1 MAEAEIIAVGSEL
14 LTSQRVDT
22 NSLFITDQLNAL
34 GVEVRRKMVVGDD
47 RELLTASIREA
58 MGRVEIVILTGGLGP
73 TEDDLTRDAAAAA
86 TGRKL
91 IFREDLRDAIADRFR
106 RMNRKMAEINL
117 RQAYAIEGAE
127 ALPNPNGTAA
137 GQYLEHG
144 LEHENRVV
152 MLLPGPPH
160 EMKAMFIDQCVPRL
174 AQRLPAQ
181 VIRTRF
187 YRVAGMGESDL
198 DQLIAPVYTK
208 YINPVTTILAAPSD
222 IQIHLRARCATAEEA
237 EALLA
242 EVGPP
247 IEVLL
252 GDRIYSRNG
261 DSLEAVIGAML
272 IHRGVTLSVAESCT
286 GGLLGQRVT
295 SVAGSSKYFVGGFLV
310 YNDSMKQRLL
320 SIDPQLIA
328 AHTAVSEEV
337 ACAMAEGARQRT
349 GSTCAIAVT
358 GEAGPESASGAPVG
372 TVIIA
377 FASAD
382 CPTEA
387 RRLQLPGDRAR
398 VRTFAAQAALD
409 FARRKLSLNAPL
421 PSVAAR

>member
-1 MAEAEIIAVGSEL
+1 MEAEIIAVGSEL

-58 MGRVEIVILTGGLGP
+58 LDRVEIVILTGGLGP
-73 TEDDLTRDAAAAA
+73 TEDDLTRDAVAAA
-86 TGRKL
+86 TGRTL
-91 IFREDLRDAIADRFR
+91 VFREDLRDAIAERFQ

-117 RQAYAIEGAE
+117 RQAYAVEGAE

-137 GQYLEHG
+137 GQWLEHQ
-144 LEHENRVV
+144 NRIV
-152 MLLPGPPH
+152 MMLPGPPH
-160 EMKAMFIDQCVPRL
+160 EMKPMFTSQCVPRL
-174 AQRLPAQ
+174 TLRLPAQ

-208 YINPVTTILAAPSD
+208 YTNPVTTILAAPSD
-222 IQIHLRARCATAEEA
+222 IQIHLRARCSTAEEA

-247 IEVLL
+247 IEALL

-261 DSLEAVIGAML
+261 ESLEAVVGAML
-272 IHRGVTLSVAESCT
+272 AARSATLSVAESCT
-286 GGLLGQRVT
+286 GGLLGQRIT

-310 YNDSMKQRLL
+310 YNDSMKEQLL
-320 SIDPQLIA
+320 GIKISP
-328 AHTAVSEEV
+328 HSAVREEV
-337 ACAMAEGARQRT
+337 ACAMADAARKRT
-349 GSTCAIAVT
+349 GSTYAVSIT

-377 FASAD
+377 FAGPDRA
-382 CPTEA
+382 TEA

-409 FARRKLSLNAPL
+409 FLRRQLS
-421 PSVAAR
+421 

>member
-34 GVEVRRKMVVGDD
+34 GVEVRRKMIVGDD
-47 RELLTASIREA
+47 RDLLTASIREA
-58 MGRVEIVILTGGLGP
+58 LARVEIVILTGGLGP
-73 TEDDLTRDAAAAA
+73 TEDDLTRDAVAAA

-91 IFREDLRDAIADRFR
+91 IFREDLRDAIAERFQ

-117 RQAYAIEGAE
+117 RQAYAVEGAE
-127 ALPNPNGTAA
+127 ALDNPNGTAP
-137 GQYLEHG
+137 GQWLEQGHC
-144 LEHENRVV
+144 VV

-160 EMKAMFIDQCVPRL
+160 EMKPMFVNHCVPRL
-174 AQRLPAQ
+174 ELRLPAQ

-208 YINPVTTILAAPSD
+208 YTNPVTTILAAPSD

-247 IEVLL
+247 IEALL

-261 DSLEAVIGAML
+261 DSLETVIGAML
-272 IHRGVTLSVAESCT
+272 GDRNATLSVAESCT
-286 GGLLGQRVT
+286 GGMLGQRVT
-295 SVAGSSKYFVGGFLV
+295 SVAGSSKYFTGGFLV
-310 YNDSMKQRLL
+310 YSDSMKHQLL
-320 SIDPQLIA
+320 GVDPQLIA
-328 AHTAVSEEV
+328 AHTAVSEQV
-337 ACAMAEGARQRT
+337 ACAMAEGARKRT
-349 GSTCAIAVT
+349 GSTYAISVT
-358 GEAGPESASGAPVG
+358 GEAGPESATGAPVG
-372 TVIIA
+372 TVILGV
-377 FASAD
+377 ASPD
-382 CPTEA
+382 RPPEA
-387 RRLQLPGDRAR
+387 RRLQLPGDRTR
-398 VRTFAAQAALD
+398 VRLIAVQIALD
-409 FARRKLSLNAPL
+409 FLRRQLDAS
-421 PSVAAR
+421 PSPRSRMGL

>member
-1 MAEAEIIAVGSEL
+1 MEAEIIAVGSEL

-34 GVEVRRKMVVGDD
+34 GVEVRRKMIVGDD

-58 MGRVEIVILTGGLGP
+58 IERVEIVILTGGLGP
-73 TEDDLTRDAAAAA
+73 TEDDLTRDAVAAA
-86 TGRKL
+86 TGRSL
-91 IFREDLRDAIADRFR
+91 IFREDLRDAIAERFR
-106 RMNRKMAEINL
+106 RFNRKMADNNL
-117 RQAYAIEGAE
+117 RQAYAVEGAE

-137 GQYLEHG
+137 GQWLE
-144 LEHENRVV
+144 LENRVV

-160 EMKAMFIDQCVPRL
+160 EMKAMFTDQCVPRL
-174 AQRLPAQ
+174 ERRLPAQ

-208 YINPVTTILAAPSD
+208 YTNPVTTILAGPSD

-242 EVGPP
+242 EVGPH
-247 IEVLL
+247 IEALL
-252 GDRIYSRNG
+252 GDRIYSHNG
-261 DSLEAVIGAML
+261 DSLEAVVGAML
-272 IHRGVTLSVAESCT
+272 ASRGATLSVAESCT
-286 GGLLGQRVT
+286 GGLLGQRIT

-310 YNDSMKQRLL
+310 YNDFTKELLL
-320 SIDPQLIA
+320 SLDRHLID

-337 ACAMAEGARQRT
+337 ACAMAAGARKHT
-349 GSTCAIAVT
+349 GSTYAISIT

-377 FASAD
+377 VASPDGAI
-382 CPTEA
+382 EA

-409 FARRKLSLNAPL
+409 FLRRKLG
-421 PSVAAR
+421 

>member
-1 MAEAEIIAVGSEL
+1 MEAEIIAVGSEL
-14 LTSQRVDT
+14 LTSQRLDT

-58 MGRVEIVILTGGLGP
+58 LARVEIVILTGGLGP
-73 TEDDLTRDAAAAA
+73 TEDDLTRDAVAAAS
-86 TGRKL
+86 GRNL
-91 IFREDLRDAIADRFR
+91 VFRDDLRDAIAERFQ

-117 RQAYAIEGAE
+117 RQAYAVEGAE
-127 ALPNPNGTAA
+127 VLPNPNGTAA
-137 GQYLEHG
+137 GQW

-160 EMKAMFIDQCVPRL
+160 EMKPMFTTQCVPRL
-174 AQRLPAQ
+174 ALRLPAQ

-208 YINPVTTILAAPSD
+208 YTNPVTTILAAPSD
-222 IQIHLRARCATAEEA
+222 IQIHLRARCSTAEEA

-247 IEVLL
+247 IEALL
-252 GDRIYSRNG
+252 GDRIYSRKG
-261 DSLEAVIGAML
+261 ESLEAVVGAML
-272 IHRGVTLSVAESCT
+272 AARSATLSVAESCT
-286 GGLLGQRVT
+286 GGLLGQRIT
-295 SVAGSSKYFVGGFLV
+295 AVAGSSKYFVGGFLA
-310 YNDSMKQRLL
+310 YNDSMKEQLL
-320 SIDPQLIA
+320 GIDIS
-328 AHTAVSEEV
+328 AHSAVSEEV
-337 ACAMAEGARQRT
+337 ACAMADAARQRT
-349 GSTCAIAVT
+349 GSTYAVSIT

-377 FASAD
+377 FAGPDRA
-382 CPTEA
+382 TEA

-409 FARRKLSLNAPL
+409 FLRRQIS
-421 PSVAAR
+421 

>member
-1 MAEAEIIAVGSEL
+1 MEAEIIAVGSEL

-22 NSLFITDQLNAL
+22 NSLFLTDQLNTL
-34 GVEVRRKMVVGDD
+34 GVEVRRKMVIGDD

-58 MGRVEIVILTGGLGP
+58 IERVEIVILTGGLGP
-73 TEDDLTRDAAAAA
+73 TEDDLTRDAVASA
-86 TGRKL
+86 TARKL
-91 IFREDLRDAIADRFR
+91 IFREDLRQAIAERFQ

-117 RQAYAIEGAE
+117 RQAYAVEGAK

-137 GQYLEHG
+137 GQWLEHQ
-144 LEHENRVV
+144 NRVV

-160 EMKAMFIDQCVPRL
+160 EMKPMFVDQCVPRL
-174 AQRLPAQ
+174 TRLLPAQ

-208 YINPVTTILAAPSD
+208 YTNPVTTILAAPSD
-222 IQIHLRARCATAEEA
+222 IQIHLRARCTTAEEA

-247 IEVLL
+247 IEGLL

-261 DSLEAVIGAML
+261 DSLETVVGAL
-272 IHRGVTLSVAESCT
+272 LTERHATLSVAESCT
-286 GGLLGQRVT
+286 GGLLGQRIT
-295 SVAGSSKYFVGGFLV
+295 SIAGSSQYFVGGFLV
-310 YNDSMKQRLL
+310 YNDFTKELL
-320 SIDPQLIA
+320 LGVDRHLIDTQ
-328 AHTAVSEEV
+328 TSVSEEV
-337 ACAMAEGARQRT
+337 ACAMAEAARKRT
-349 GSTCAIAVT
+349 GSTYAVSVT

-372 TVIIA
+372 TVFLAIA
-377 FASAD
+377 APD
-382 CPTEA
+382 RPTES

-398 VRTFAAQAALD
+398 IRTFAAQAALD
-409 FARRKLSLNAPL
+409 FLRRQ
-421 PSVAAR
+421 V

>member
-1 MAEAEIIAVGSEL
+1 MEAEIIAVGSEL

-58 MGRVEIVILTGGLGP
+58 LDRVEIVILTGGLGP
-73 TEDDLTRDAAAAA
+73 TEDDLTRDAVASA

-91 IFREDLRDAIADRFR
+91 IFRDDLRDAIAARFR
-106 RMNRKMAEINL
+106 SFNRKMADNNL
-117 RQAYAIEGAE
+117 RQAYAVEGAE

-137 GQYLEHG
+137 GQYLEH
-144 LEHENRVV
+144 ENRIV

-160 EMKAMFIDQCVPRL
+160 EMKPMFTDQCVPRL
-174 AQRLPAQ
+174 TRRLPAQ

-208 YINPVTTILAAPSD
+208 YTNPVTTILAAPSD
-222 IQIHLRARCATAEEA
+222 IQVHLRARCETAEAA

-247 IEVLL
+247 IEALL

-261 DSLEAVIGAML
+261 DSLEAVVGAL
-272 IHRGVTLSVAESCT
+272 LVKKAATLSAAESCT
-286 GGLLGQRVT
+286 GGMFGQRIT

-310 YNDSMKQRLL
+310 YNDFTKELL
-320 SIDPQLIA
+320 LGVDRHLIET
-328 AHTAVSEEV
+328 HTAVSEEV
-337 ACAMAEGARQRT
+337 ACAMAEGARKRT
-349 GSTCAIAVT
+349 GSSYAVSIT

-372 TVIIA
+372 TVFIA
-377 FASAD
+377 FSGPDA
-382 CPTEA
+382 PTEA
-387 RRLQLPGDRAR
+387 RRLQLPGDRGR

-409 FARRKLSLNAPL
+409 FLRRKLS
-421 PSVAAR
+421 